1 MSYRLDHIALLV
13 LDLDESIAFL
23 VGVLGLTEMANP
35 MGGTAIRWIEIGDG
49 RRFHVQA
56 GDIGRMHVEKQTHFA
71 LSASDFDATLAR
83 FRAEAIAFSD
93 MKGTPGA
100 INTRPD
106 GMRAI
111 FLQDPNGYW
120 FEIND
125 FDPAA

>member
-13 LDLDESIAFL
+13 RDLDESIAFL
-23 VGVLGLTEMANP
+23 VGVLGLTETANP

-56 GDIGRMHVEKQTHFA
+56 GDISRVHVEKQTHFA
-71 LSASDFDATLAR
+71 LSTTDFDAVLAR
-83 FRAEAIAFSD
+83 FRRGGVAFSD
-93 MKGTPGA
+93 MAGTPGA

-120 FEIND
+120 FELND
-125 FDPAA
+125 FKP